1 MSRKDYDYDL
11 DLRAH
16 LYAPET
22 RKQYLCRSEAVGFSY
37 FSNLVLICCIVAGAV
52 REVTGKEHQ

>member
-22 RKQYLCRSEAVGFSY
+22 CKQYLCRSEAVGFSY
-37 FSNLVLICCIVAGAV
+37 FSNLVLICCIVCWGC
-52 REVTGKEHQ
+52 